1 MLVVGLGRFGSSV
14 ANSLV
19 RLGHEVLAV
28 DEDIALVQRYASD
41 FTHVLAADTTD
52 TEALRQIGAEQFSH
66 AVVGIG
72 TDIEASVLTVLSLVE
87 LGVTEV
93 WAKAI
98 NPKHARIL
106 ERVGATHVVRPESAM
121 GERVAHMVTGAM
133 IDYIEFDDGFSI
145 ARTRAPKEMV
155 QVLAGYVQDRW
166 LMMVGINILLLIVG
180 CLMDV
185 GSAIL
190 ILAPLLE
197 PLAVAKGFDPIHFGI
212 IMIANLEIGYLTPP
226 VGLNLIVAMAAFKE
240 SFGRI
245 VKAALPFVAIM
256 LVWLGIIVVYPPL
269 VLYLV
274 GK

>member
-1 MLVVGLGRFGSSV
+1 MAKHEKPNHAPVLVVGLGRFGSSV
-14 ANSLV
+14 AQSLV

-28 DEDIALVQRYASD
+28 DEDIALVQRYASE

-52 TEALRQIGAEQFSH
+52 TEALRQIGADQFSH

-87 LGVTEV
+87 LGLTEV

-145 ARTRAPKEMV
+145 ARTRAPKISHE
-155 QVLAGYVQDRW
+155 QTLAESQLRGKFGITV
-166 LMMVGINILLLIVG
+166 VGVKRRGEDFTYAVPDTLVSASDELIVSG
-180 CLMDV
+180 PTRRVEEFC
-185 GSAIL
+185 
-190 ILAPLLE
+190 
-197 PLAVAKGFDPIHFGI
+197 
-212 IMIANLEIGYLTPP
+212 
-226 VGLNLIVAMAAFKE
+226 
-240 SFGRI
+240 
-245 VKAALPFVAIM
+245 ALSM
-256 LVWLGIIVVYPPL
+256 L
-269 VLYLV
+269 
-274 GK
+274 